1 VIEHFIEQF
10 TYVGVFVVLL
20 LGSLGVPIPEEI
32 PVLAAA
38 ALSHEAIVRWWI
50 ALPVCLAGVLSG
62 DMVLYWIGRR
72 WGERVL
78 AWRHVRYF
86 ITPERERVLADRY
99 RRHGVKIIVIGRHVM
114 GLRAAA
120 FLTAGIVRLPFGKF
134 VIVDTATATVG
145 VTFGFF
151 VGYAFT
157 EHLMAMVRGVHR
169 IDRWLALASL
179 LAVALCAFLLYRRQ
193 QRRLGLSREG
203 AAEQEGSA

>member
-38 ALSHEAIVRWWI
+38 ALSHEQIVRWWI
-50 ALPVCLAGVLSG
+50 ALPVCLVGVLSG
-62 DMVLYWIGRR
+62 DLILYWIGRR

-86 ITPERERVLADRY
+86 ITPEREHVLADRY
-99 RRHGVKIIVIGRHVM
+99 RRHGAKIIVIARHVM

-120 FLTAGIVRLPFGKF
+120 FLTAGIVRLPFLKF
-134 VIVDTATATVG
+134 VIVDAATATVG

-157 EHLMAMVRGVHR
+157 EHLMAMLRGVHR
-169 IDRWLALASL
+169 LERWLPLAGL
-179 LAVALCAFLLYRRQ
+179 LAVTAAAFVLYRRQ
-193 QRRLGLSREG
+193 QRRLGLSRED
-203 AAEQEGSA
+203 ATEEEGST